1 MKDLTLAPKGEMS
14 AEVLGCCTTLI
25 ELKIFL
31 VSPNTIYFDLKKVS
45 CVLINVQNSR
55 KSGGINEVFKYTC

>member
-1 MKDLTLAPKGEMS
+1 MS
-14 AEVLGCCTTLI
+14 AGVLGCSNALI

-45 CVLINVQNSR
+45 GVHIDVQNST